1 MSSSSSSLLL
11 ASGLPTD
18 DEEIVVL
25 EGAPLG
31 VNVMGRFK
39 SSRVRNMIS
48 DIAAARDA
56 RHMSSK
62 AIPKIAHNI
71 TSADVATLSFARNR
85 DPEAWSNLLEDVLLW
100 HVTRYVFEGVTI
112 AWKSAEAA
120 AAAGGVVD
128 VKSDG
133 SLTVSGGGST
143 ILYSAAPGSELHTLA
158 TAGGVCIAV
167 SLPKA
172 DGVAPN

>member
-1 MSSSSSSLLL
+1 MSSSAQLLL
-11 ASGLPTD
+11 SSGLPSNGED
-18 DEEIVVL
+18 IVVL

-39 SSRVRNMIS
+39 SSYVRSMIA

-56 RHMSSK
+56 RHMSSQ

-71 TSADVATLSFARNR
+71 TSADVAALSFARNR
-85 DPEAWSNLLEDVLLW
+85 NPEPWGNLLEDVLLW
-100 HVTRYVFEGVTI
+100 HVTRYVFEGVAI

-120 AAAGGVVD
+120 AELGGVAD
-128 VKSDG
+128 IKADG
-133 SLTVSGGGST
+133 SVMVSGGPGGST
-143 ILYSAAPGSELHTLA
+143 TLYSAAPGSELHTFA
-158 TAGGVCIAV
+158 TGGLCVAM

-172 DGVAPN
+172 NGVAPN